1 MFSLTIHS
9 PHTSAE
15 RMAQDVKKET
25 DAFFACQATNAI
37 NRLRERGLDVST
49 PTTGIGAT
57 ATYVE
62 CTDDGGAKMLL
73 RVDSVRNLSGN
84 CIGCIGTT
92 DCYLGCARSTSVRAL
107 PENKTVTLFS
117 LPCGSQWQLRNGF
130 RSRIVSFTPAVKL
143 TLHPLQWIITLLSWA
158 PALQNQQQ
166 PR

>member
-15 RMAQDVKKET
+15 RMAQDVKQET

-37 NRLRERGLDVST
+37 TRLRERGLDVST

-57 ATYVE
+57 PTYVE

-73 RVDSVRNLSGN
+73 RVEAVRTLSGN

-92 DCYLGCARSTSVRAL
+92 DCYLGCAHSTSVRAV
-107 PENKTVTLFS
+107 PENKTVTLFR

-130 RSRIVSFTPAVKL
+130 RSRIVSFIPTVKL
-143 TLHPLQWIITLLSWA
+143 TPHPLQWIITLLSWA

-166 PR
+166 AR